1 MMLFLKIFRLRGQKR
16 KVNKRNKKGYQLKDA
31 SNQSILVQLWS
42 VACIILQ
49 MRVNMAMDK
58 LCICALWMRMLESIA
73 AW

>member
-1 MMLFLKIFRLRGQKR
+1 M
-16 KVNKRNKKGYQLKDA
+16 KDA